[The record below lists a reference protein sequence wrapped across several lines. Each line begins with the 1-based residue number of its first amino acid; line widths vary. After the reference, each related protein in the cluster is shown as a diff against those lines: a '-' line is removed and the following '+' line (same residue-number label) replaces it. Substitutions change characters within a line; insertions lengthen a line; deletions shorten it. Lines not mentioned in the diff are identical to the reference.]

1 MAVPATAATAAA
13 PAATARAVRRL
24 VVQGPAQVA
33 FRVAAYRA
41 PAPED
46 PFKRGLQQV
55 LALVVAACQED
66 RGAQQ
71 VLALGGEEFLE
82 YRDRLFAVH
91 PAPLVAVTHQVRATD
106 GRG

>member
-55 LALVVAACQED
+55 LAL
-66 RGAQQ
+66 
-71 VLALGGEEFLE
+71 GGEEFLE
-82 YRDRLFAVH
+82 HRDGLFAVH